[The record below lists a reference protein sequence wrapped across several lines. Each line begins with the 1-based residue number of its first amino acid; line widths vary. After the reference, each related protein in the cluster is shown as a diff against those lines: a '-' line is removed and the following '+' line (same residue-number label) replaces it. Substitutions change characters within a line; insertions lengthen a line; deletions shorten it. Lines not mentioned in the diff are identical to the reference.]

1 MNMTDYIKTNWKEIS
16 DKVRAVCKHHQ
27 NFDDLLQDLAICLL
41 EKPNHYQMSLLLNGK
56 VQHWFVSSANI
67 QFKSKTSPYYYK
79 YRKFLDKTCEITDWN
94 SPISSEEE
102 ADRVEVVKDLISE
115 ALNTYNVYVRTL
127 TSEHL
132 LGGKSYSQISRE
144 YKINRKYIADTITP
158 AKQEIIKKVQEQCK
172 QLF

>member
-1 MNMTDYIKTNWKEIS
+1 MEQYITQNWKEIS
-16 DKVRAVCKHHQ
+16 DKVRAVCKHHN
-27 NFDDLLQDLAICLL
+27 NFDDLLQDLTICLL
-41 EKPNHYQMSLLLNGK
+41 EKPKNYQMDLLLKGK

-102 ADRVEVVKDLISE
+102 IDRVEVVKDLISKE
-115 ALNTYNVYVRTL
+115 LNTYNVYVRTL

-144 YKINRKYIADTITP
+144 YKINRKYIADVVTP
-158 AKQEIIKKVQEQCK
+158 AKEEIIKNVKDKWK